1 MNDIRAAGEII
12 VIACVV
18 FQEERFCKRRFCKR
32 SEEGDVSRGYGQQDR
47 CIFWMWRVREWA

>member
-12 VIACVV
+12 VIACVA
-18 FQEERFCKRRFCKR
+18 FQEEIFCKRRFCKR

-47 CIFWMWRVREWA
+47 CIF